1 MKISV
6 VTAVFNRRDTIGQA
20 VQSVYAQGHDDIEHI
35 IQDGG
40 STDGTLD
47 VVRTHAT
54 ASTDLVSEPDG
65 GIYDAINRGIRRAS
79 GDVVGVMHSDD
90 FFASDGV
97 LSKVASAF
105 EDPTVDGVYGD
116 LHYVAAH
123 DTSRVLRRWESG
135 SYDRSKLR
143 WGWMPPHPTFY
154 MRRHYFDELG
164 LYDTKLRIA
173 ADYDAMLRYFVKGGI
188 RLDYIPEVMVC
199 MRTGGASNGS
209 LKRIIRKSREDYRA
223 IRRNKIGGLGTLA
236 AKNFSKVTQ
245 FL

>member
-20 VQSVYAQGHDDIEHI
+20 IQSVYAQDHDDIEHI

-54 ASTDLVSEPDG
+54 TKTVLVSEPDK
-65 GIYDAINRGIRRAS
+65 GIYDAINRGIRRAT

-90 FFASDGV
+90 YFASDGV

-105 EDPTVDGVYGD
+105 EDATVDGVYGD

-123 DTSRVLRRWESG
+123 DTSRVLRCWKSG
-135 SYDRSKLR
+135 SYDLSKLG

-154 MRRHYFDELG
+154 MRRNYFDELG
-164 LYDTKLRIA
+164 LYDTELRIA

-188 RLDYIPEVMVC
+188 RLEYIPEVMVC
-199 MRTGGASNGS
+199 MRAGGASNGS
-209 LKRIIRKSREDYRA
+209 LRRILRKSREDYAA
-223 IRRNKIGGLGTLA
+223 IRRNNIGGIGTLA
-236 AKNFSKVTQ
+236 AKNLSKLNQ